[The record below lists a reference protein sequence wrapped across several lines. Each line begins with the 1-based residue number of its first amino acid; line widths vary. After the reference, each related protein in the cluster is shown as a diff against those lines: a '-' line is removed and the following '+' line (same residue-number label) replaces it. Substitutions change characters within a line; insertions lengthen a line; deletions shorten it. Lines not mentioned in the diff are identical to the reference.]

1 MGPVVL
7 LAGTVRWQCWAA
19 CTVKSNT
26 GHTAHAAEWWRRAW
40 VVEDSQN
47 CEGSKGASVLRVVP
61 PAYTQSELML
71 VGTSSGPSSLSSGS
85 KNLGSSPVSLVD
97 SIPEYVLH
105 SSS

>member
-1 MGPVVL
+1 MGTVLL

-19 CTVKSNT
+19 CTVSSNT

-47 CEGSKGASVLRVVP
+47 CEGSNGASVLRVVP

-71 VGTSSGPSSLSSGS
+71 TT
-85 KNLGSSPVSLVD
+85 NVSRNVIRPIFVVQWKQQPWKQ
-97 SIPEYVLH
+97 SCVPG
-105 SSS
+105 